1 MICHGPFATWV
12 YDRHR
17 RRHRFEANIDK
28 GLVDV
33 YLLKVQGKP
42 NRPNPAIAEAKR
54 TGGIS
59 RRKAIFL
66 SLILLGLPL
75 LWRWTPLYD
84 YFNLETILAWQ
95 ESVKNDPAAPLYVAA
110 AYLIGSLCFFPITI
124 LNLATV
130 FAFGPLWGNIYG
142 LSGWLLSSA
151 EGYGIGR
158 LIGQDLL
165 HKLAGRRLA
174 PLVDRIEQHGFLA
187 VLAMRVVP
195 VGPFTLV
202 NLFIGASGIRFLD
215 FILASVVGRVP
226 GILVLTLFA
235 VQIENALRRPG
246 LISFALLG
254 FALVVVPWMISRF
267 TKRYA
272 DRDNRGSR
280 PSS

>member
-1 MICHGPFATWV
+1 MQ
-12 YDRHR
+12 R
-17 RRHRFEANIDK
+17 E
-28 GLVDV
+28 
-33 YLLKVQGKP
+33 P
-42 NRPNPAIAEAKR
+42 NSPNQPIAETRR
-54 TGGIS
+54 TDRIS
-59 RRKAIFL
+59 RPKAL
-66 SLILLGLPL
+66 VVLVILLGLPL

-84 YFNLETILAWQ
+84 WFNLETIFAWQ
-95 ESVKNDPAAPLYVAA
+95 ESVKNDAAAPLYVTA

-130 FAFGPLWGNIYG
+130 FAFGPLWGNIYA

-158 LIGQDLL
+158 LIGKDLL

-246 LISFALLG
+246 LISLALLG

-267 TKRYA
+267 AKRYA

>member
-1 MICHGPFATWV
+1 M
-12 YDRHR
+12 
-17 RRHRFEANIDK
+17 
-28 GLVDV
+28 
-33 YLLKVQGKP
+33 QGESNSSNQP
-42 NRPNPAIAEAKR
+42 IAEARR
-54 TGGIS
+54 TDRIS
-59 RRKAIFL
+59 RPKAL
-66 SLILLGLPL
+66 AVLVILLGLPL
-75 LWRWTPLYD
+75 LWRWTPLYEW
-84 YFNLETILAWQ
+84 FNLETIFAWQ
-95 ESVKNDPAAPLYVAA
+95 ESVKNDAAAPLYVTA

-130 FAFGPLWGNIYG
+130 FAFGPLWGNIYA

-158 LIGQDLL
+158 LIGKDLL

-246 LISFALLG
+246 LISLALLG

-272 DRDNRGSR
+272 DRDKRGSR

>member
-1 MICHGPFATWV
+1 MIK
-12 YDRHR
+12 D
-17 RRHRFEANIDK
+17 
-28 GLVDV
+28 LVDV
-33 YLLKVQGKP
+33 YLLKVLGKP
-42 NRPNPAIAEAKR
+42 NRPNPAVAEAKQ

-84 YFNLETILAWQ
+84 SFNLETILAWQ
-95 ESVKNDPAAPLYVAA
+95 ESVKNDPAAPLLRRGGVSDWQPMLFPDHDFESGNGIRFRTALGKYLRVERLAA
-110 AYLIGSLCFFPITI
+110 KLCRR
-124 LNLATV
+124 
-130 FAFGPLWGNIYG
+130 LWH
-142 LSGWLLSSA
+142 
-151 EGYGIGR
+151 R
-158 LIGQDLL
+158 PVDRQRFCRT
-165 HKLAGRRLA
+165 KLAGRRLA

-235 VQIENALRRPG
+235 VQIETRCAG
-246 LISFALLG
+246 
-254 FALVVVPWMISRF
+254 
-267 TKRYA
+267 
-272 DRDNRGSR
+272 RG
-280 PSS
+280 

>member
-1 MICHGPFATWV
+1 M
-12 YDRHR
+12 
-17 RRHRFEANIDK
+17 
-28 GLVDV
+28 
-33 YLLKVQGKP
+33 
-42 NRPNPAIAEAKR
+42 
-54 TGGIS
+54 
-59 RRKAIFL
+59 
-66 SLILLGLPL
+66 ILLGLPL

-84 YFNLETILAWQ
+84 WFNLETIFAWQ
-95 ESVKNDPAAPLYVAA
+95 ESVKNDAAAPLYVTA

-130 FAFGPLWGNIYG
+130 FAFGPLWGNIYA

-158 LIGQDLL
+158 LIGKDLL

-246 LISFALLG
+246 LISFGLLG
-254 FALVVVPWMISRF
+254 FALIVVPLMVSRF

-272 DRDNRGSR
+272 DRDKRGSE
-280 PSS
+280 PNS